1 MNHKIM
7 GVIDGDDFASYET
20 ALVIN
25 DQELATIMNWTG
37 QEEQLYDYELTASQI
52 NELEAA
58 CSIIL
63 PRNLVLYLTT
73 SGNQPGGKS

>member
-25 DQELATIMNWTG
+25 DQELAKIMNWTG
-37 QEEQLYDYELTASQI
+37 REEQLYDYELTASQI

-73 SGNQPGGKS
+73 SGN

>member
-1 MNHKIM
+1 M

-73 SGNQPGGKS
+73 SGN

>member
-7 GVIDGDDFASYET
+7 GVTEGDDFASYEI

-25 DQELATIMNWTG
+25 DQELATIMNWVG
-37 QEEQLYDYELTASQI
+37 REEQLYDYELTASQI
-52 NELEAA
+52 KEMEAA

-63 PRNLVLYLTT
+63 PRNLILYLTT
-73 SGNQPGGKS
+73 SGN

>member
-7 GVIDGDDFASYET
+7 GVIDGDDFASYEI

-25 DQELATIMNWTG
+25 DQELATIMNWVG
-37 QEEQLYDYELTASQI
+37 RAEQLYDYELTASQVK
-52 NELEAA
+52 ELEAA

-63 PRNLVLYLTT
+63 PRNLILYLTT
-73 SGNQPGGKS
+73 SGN

>member
-20 ALVIN
+20 ALII
-25 DQELATIMNWTG
+25 DGRELATIMNWTG

>member
-7 GVIDGDDFASYET
+7 GVIDGDDFASYEI

-25 DQELATIMNWTG
+25 DQELATIMNWVG
-37 QEEQLYDYELTASQI
+37 RAEQLYDYKLTASQVK
-52 NELEAA
+52 ELEAA

-63 PRNLVLYLTT
+63 PRNLMLYLTT
-73 SGNQPGGKS
+73 SGN